1 MAIYQIQINERT
13 SIGRSVLAMLSAIPE
28 VVTFEKAKP
37 AKVEKSK
44 VNKSIAGGFRD
55 VRDILDGKQK
65 GQTIDE
71 LLYELQSNID

>member
-1 MAIYQIQINERT
+1 MATYQMQINERT
-13 SIGRSVLAMLSAIPE
+13 STGKSVLAMLAAIPD

-37 AKVEKSK
+37 AKVEKSQ
-44 VNKSIAGGFRD
+44 VYKSVASGFRD

-71 LLYELQSNID
+71 LLYELQNNID